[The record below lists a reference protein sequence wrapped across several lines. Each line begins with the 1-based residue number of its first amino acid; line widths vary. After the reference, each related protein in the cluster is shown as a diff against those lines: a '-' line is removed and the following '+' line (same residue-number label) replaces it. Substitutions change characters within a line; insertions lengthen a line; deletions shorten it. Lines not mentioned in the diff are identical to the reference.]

1 MKRAFVILLSALI
14 LIPSLSYAYV
24 DPSSNQLMNSYLFY
38 VAGVLIIHIILGIAT
53 KSINESKGYTGGFAW
68 GFFLGIIGIIVVA
81 CKANANTTSDPVSNT
96 DELERL
102 AKLHES
108 GTLTD
113 DEFNE
118 MKQKLLTTPKA
129 KKKTS
134 ALTLTRNQVY
144 GNVPWVRIPPA
155 PHAGTLD
162 FPTFSGS
169 VFPFLAKNT
178 RIYTLIGSEKHVQ
191 NGTKTI
197 PDCTS

>member
-134 ALTLTRNQVY
+134 ALTIVLIIIIILVIIY
-144 GNVPWVRIPPA
+144 
-155 PHAGTLD
+155 
-162 FPTFSGS
+162 
-169 VFPFLAKNT
+169 FLFA
-178 RIYTLIGSEKHVQ
+178 IIGSAVLK
-191 NGTKTI
+191 
-197 PDCTS
+197 